1 MSKNE
6 DEDKD
11 EDRKESESKI
21 QKQSLRRI
29 IKSFQL
35 REEGMEFNQLINNQ
49 VKEL

>member
-11 EDRKESESKI
+11 EDRKESENKI

-29 IKSFQL
+29 IKSFQ
-35 REEGMEFNQLINNQ
+35 
-49 VKEL
+49 